1 MTAPPSIIDEES
13 EETIG
18 GKRRKLLHQLYNQR
32 WMRRIATNFLTCI
45 VTFYSFFISAG
56 LSQSSQKA
64 AAHPAKQTQ
73 PAVPDVSLPSEPGLY
88 AVIYTSM
95 GNLVCRLFEDRAP
108 KTVANFVGLA
118 TGAKAWTDPATG
130 KLKHSALYTGTT
142 FHRVIPDFMIQG
154 GDPLGDGTGGPGY
167 EFKDEIND
175 KFSFDRAGI
184 LAMANHGPD
193 TNGSQFFITVAAATH
208 LDGHYSA
215 FGEVVSGQDV
225 ADAISKVP
233 RDSEDKPL
241 TPVKIIR
248 IVVKKVPGATNTS
261 MHEH

>member
-1 MTAPPSIIDEES
+1 
-13 EETIG
+13 
-18 GKRRKLLHQLYNQR
+18 
-32 WMRRIATNFLTCI
+32 MR
-45 VTFYSFFISAG
+45 
-56 LSQSSQKA
+56 KA
-64 AAHPAKQTQ
+64 ATISLAWLVIFCSCSAQNALTQTGKQTPHRSPKQ
-73 PAVPDVSLPSEPGLY
+73 TEPALPAVQLPLEPGLY

-95 GNLVCRLFEDRAP
+95 GNIVCRLFQDKAP

-118 TGAKAWTDPATG
+118 TGTKVWTDPATG
-130 KLKHSALYTGTT
+130 KTRHSPLYAATT
-142 FHRVIPDFMIQG
+142 FHRVIPDFMVQG
-154 GDPLGDGTGGPGY
+154 GDPAGDGTGGPGY
-167 EFKDEIND
+167 EFKDEIDTN
-175 KFSFDRAGI
+175 FSFDHPGI

-193 TNGSQFFITVAAATH
+193 TNGSQFFITVAPAAH

-248 IVVKKVPGATNTS
+248 IAIRRVPANTATLSPKRYGYPRIIGILSPINCLYTFIDR
-261 MHEH
+261 